1 MNISKSELSVALF
14 LCTIAAAAASAYA
27 GHSVVA
33 SALAETGL
41 QEEQRVASILFAATF
56 SCLIVALLAGL
67 FWILPMVR
75 QQAREQGK
83 LHSLAGLLRQRSQ
96 DFERAAL
103 TDPLTGMNNRRF
115 FDESLR
121 QYLLEFDRIGRP
133 LGLMLIDLDHFKAIN
148 DTHGHD
154 VGDLVLKS
162 VATCLFE
169 CTRYHDI
176 VARVGGEEF
185 AVVAPNMDPME
196 FQQFADRI
204 REAISMSTI
213 EVGNVSLRITA
224 SIGLAVSTVGD
235 ENAAFLKRADIA
247 LYRAKQSGRNRVHA
261 HSGGVIP
268 IGAELIR
275 PYSVSS

>member
-1 MNISKSELSVALF
+1 MKISKSELSVALF
-14 LCTIAAAAASAYA
+14 LCTIGVAAAGTYA

-33 SALAETGL
+33 PALAEAGMR
-41 QEEQRVASILFAATF
+41 EHQRIEAILFVATF
-56 SCLIVALLAGL
+56 SSLVVALLAGL

-83 LHSLAGLLRQRSQ
+83 LHSLARLLRKRSQ

-154 VGDLVLKS
+154 VGDQVLKS
-162 VATCLFE
+162 VAACLFE
-169 CTRYHDI
+169 RARYHDI

-185 AVVAPNMDPME
+185 ALVAPNMEPVE
-196 FQQFADRI
+196 FRRFADEV
-204 REAISMSTI
+204 REAISALAI
-213 EVGNVSLRITA
+213 EVGNVSLRITT
-224 SIGLAVSTVGD
+224 SIGMTVSEPGD

-261 HSGGVIP
+261 YSDGVT
-268 IGAELIR
+268 ATDRELKEA
-275 PYSVSS
+275 V

>member
-1 MNISKSELSVALF
+1 MKISKSELSVAVF
-14 LCTIAAAAASAYA
+14 LCTIGAAVA
-27 GHSVVA
+27 GTYTVHSVVA
-33 SALAETGL
+33 PALAEAGL
-41 QEEQRVASILFAATF
+41 REHQQIEAILFAATF
-56 SCLIVALLAGL
+56 SSLIVALLAGL

-83 LHSLAGLLRQRSQ
+83 LHSLARLLRKRSQ

-162 VATCLFE
+162 VAACLFE

-185 AVVAPNMDPME
+185 AVVAPNMDAVE
-196 FQQFADRI
+196 FRRFANRI
-204 REAISMSTI
+204 REAISTLAI
-213 EVGNVSLRITA
+213 DVGNVSLRITT
-224 SIGLAVSTVGD
+224 SVGMTVSKPGD

-247 LYRAKQSGRNRVHA
+247 LYRAKQSGRNRVYA
-261 HSGGVIP
+261 HSDGVIAP
-268 IGAELIR
+268 DRELKR
-275 PYSVSS
+275 AV